1 MMPLTLTAPGETV
14 SIKRITGKTQT
25 QHFLESLGFVLGS
38 VISVI
43 SANQSGLIVSV
54 KGVRVALSRELAN
67 KIFVL

>member
-1 MMPLTLTAPGETV
+1 MLPLTLTAPGETV

-25 QHFLESLGFVLGS
+25 KHFLESLGFVLGS